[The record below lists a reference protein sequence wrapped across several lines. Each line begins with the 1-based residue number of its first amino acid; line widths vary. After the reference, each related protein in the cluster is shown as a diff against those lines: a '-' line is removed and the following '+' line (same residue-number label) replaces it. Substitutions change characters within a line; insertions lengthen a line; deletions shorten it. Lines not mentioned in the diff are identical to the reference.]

1 MEITLNH
8 TIIFTHNNIDTAKF
22 YERVFGFEFVK
33 EWGSFAAVKV
43 NSTLTLFL
51 LNMQEFQSAHYAF
64 KVTESDFDKIFSKVK
79 SENIAYGSTPF
90 APENGQ
96 INYNNGGRG
105 VFFKDLNGHL
115 LEIITQDYNL
125 DIQP

>member
-8 TIIFTHNNIDTAKF
+8 TIIFTHNNVDTAKF

-33 EWGSFAAVKV
+33 KWGSFAVVKV
-43 NSTLTLFL
+43 NSTL
-51 LNMQEFQSAHYAF
+51 
-64 KVTESDFDKIFSKVK
+64 
-79 SENIAYGSTPF
+79 GSTPF

-96 INYNNGGRG
+96 INHNNGGRG

-115 LEIITQDYNL
+115 FEIITQDYNL